1 MGIDG
6 SRTKPMF
13 EKTEH
18 WSSPLSQDEALTA
31 ISNAFAS
38 DKASIRQDGDLLEIR
53 MGSNLQYR
61 LWGNIF
67 SWSRRK
73 IPVALA
79 LRVRAAERGVHIDA
93 HAFDTFG
100 VRLTD
105 HAFFGAQ
112 ETFEDRLDVLL
123 HQAATAAEASSEG

>member
-18 WSSPLSQDEALTA
+18 WSSPLSLDEALTA
-31 ISNAFAS
+31 ISKAFAA
-38 DKASIRQDGDLLEIR
+38 DKARIRQDGTFLEIR
-53 MGSNLQYR
+53 TGSNLQYR
-61 LWGNIF
+61 LWGNLF

-73 IPVALA
+73 IPVALTV
-79 LRVRAAERGVHIDA
+79 RVRAAEHGVHIDA

-100 VRLTD
+100 IRLTD

-123 HQAATAAEASSEG
+123 RQAAAAAEASPKA